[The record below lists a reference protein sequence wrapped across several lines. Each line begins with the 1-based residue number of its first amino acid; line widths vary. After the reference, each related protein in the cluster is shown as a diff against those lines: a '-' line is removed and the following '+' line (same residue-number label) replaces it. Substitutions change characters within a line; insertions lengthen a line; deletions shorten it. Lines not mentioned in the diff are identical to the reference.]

1 MLTAHQI
8 TYAAGGKTILEGVTL
23 AFNPGQIHLIIG
35 PNGAG
40 KSTLV
45 KILSGQVRP
54 QEGEVQYAGR
64 PISEMDVSQLAKIR
78 AVLSQHM
85 ELAFPM
91 PVDEVVMMGRYP
103 HFTSRPS
110 SADYAICEEAMRY
123 FDVLEMHKRNYLTLS
138 GGEKQRVHFA
148 RVLSQV
154 WGSADDG
161 IRMVLLDEPLT
172 FLDVYYQMD
181 FMEKLVALARTQQLI
196 VAGVVHDLQ
205 LAGKYAD
212 HLVLLHLGRVIA
224 SGEKKAVLTKELIQ
238 KAYRLEAEIQYEGQ
252 QVRVYF

>member
-1 MLTAHQI
+1 
-8 TYAAGGKTILEGVTL
+8 
-23 AFNPGQIHLIIG
+23 
-35 PNGAG
+35 
-40 KSTLV
+40 
-45 KILSGQVRP
+45 
-54 QEGEVQYAGR
+54 
-64 PISEMDVSQLAKIR
+64 MDVSQLAKIR

>member
-1 MLTAHQI
+1 MLTAQHI
-8 TYAAGGKTILEGVTL
+8 SYAVGGKTLLEDVSI
-23 AFNPGQIHLIIG
+23 AFQPGRIHLIIG

-45 KILSGQVRP
+45 KILSGHLRP
-54 QEGEVQYAGR
+54 QQGVVHYDGHVVTA
-64 PISEMDVSQLAKIR
+64 MHVSQLAQVR

-91 PVDEVVMMGRYP
+91 QVEEVVMMGRYP
-103 HFTSRPS
+103 HFTSRPAS
-110 SADYAICEEAMRY
+110 RDYEICKEAMLF
-123 FDVLEMHKRNYLTLS
+123 FDVIDLQNRNYLTLS

-148 RVLSQV
+148 RVLAQIWDASGDTV
-154 WGSADDG
+154 R
-161 IRMVLLDEPLT
+161 ILLLDEPLT
-172 FLDVYYQMD
+172 FLDVYYQVD
-181 FMEKLVALARTQQLI
+181 FMEKLVSLARTKNLV

-212 HLVLLHLGRVIA
+212 HLVLLHLGQVLA
-224 SGEKKAVLTKELIQ
+224 SGDKQAVLTQDLIR

-252 QVRVYF
+252 QVRIYF